1 MGSASIPPS
10 PFLHPCILVHL
21 HLHIPWSFCRLAPL
35 SSYPLPF
42 FFPFVSF
49 FALLS
54 NSHSL
59 PFPVALPSPAPQP
72 SPPPRPRPRI
82 PLCPSSA
89 PFPIIRLFARHSVA
103 FPCLG
108 CRSEGHCFLKIL
120 DNGRCSP
127 PRPRPRP
134 SPGLARARAQGP
146 RHRHWPRALGP
157 GPAPS
162 PGARA
167 PGPGPPGP
175 GQIWTWLLAPRG
187 LDCSRHLEVRE
198 DTGARQ

>member
-1 MGSASIPPS
+1 MGPASIPPS

-49 FALLS
+49 FAPLS
-54 NSHSL
+54 SYHSL

-103 FPCLG
+103 FPCLHA
-108 CRSEGHCFLKIL
+108 SAKLKY
-120 DNGRCSP
+120 
-127 PRPRPRP
+127 
-134 SPGLARARAQGP
+134 A
-146 RHRHWPRALGP
+146 
-157 GPAPS
+157 
-162 PGARA
+162 PGAGGRNGMRDSWA
-167 PGPGPPGP
+167 SMARRR
-175 GQIWTWLLAPRG
+175 TWWREASAYPR
-187 LDCSRHLEVRE
+187 CARHS
-198 DTGARQ
+198 

>member
-49 FALLS
+49 FAPLS

-59 PFPVALPSPAPQP
+59 PFPVAPLPSPAPQP

-134 SPGLARARAQGP
+134 SPGLARARPPGP
-146 RHRHWPRALGP
+146 RAAPPPLAPGLGPRAGP
-157 GPAPS
+157 EP
-162 PGARA
+162 RR
-167 PGPGPPGP
+167 PGPGTGPAGP
-175 GQIWTWLLAPRG
+175 GTNMDLALGAPGAG
-187 LDCSRHLEVRE
+187 LQPPS
-198 DTGARQ
+198 GS